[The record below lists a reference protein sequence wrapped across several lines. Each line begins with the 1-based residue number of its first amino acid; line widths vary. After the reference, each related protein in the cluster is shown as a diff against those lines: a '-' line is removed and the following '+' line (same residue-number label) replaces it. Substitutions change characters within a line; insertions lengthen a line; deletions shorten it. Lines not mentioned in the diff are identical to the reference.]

1 MPPAI
6 EFNHQP
12 TFNTTKVSDEGTDR
26 VLSTK
31 LCIVELSV
39 AQPRPEF
46 AFRIGL
52 LAPQASGIYLLFS
65 RVGLHHN
72 EPSP

>member
-1 MPPAI
+1 VLSAI

-12 TFNTTKVSDEGTDR
+12 TFNTTKVSDERADR
-26 VLSTK
+26 VLSTN
-31 LCIVELSV
+31 LCIADLSV

-52 LAPQASGIYLLFS
+52 LTPQPSGIDLLFS
-65 RVGLHHN
+65 RVGLHRN